1 MTKHIFEE
9 ITEIIQDRIS
19 NPKEGSYV
27 SYLIE
32 KGIDKTLKKIG
43 EEAAEVIIAAKNNK
57 AELTYEM
64 ADLWFHSLILLAQAG
79 LTPEDIY
86 KELESRKK

>member
-1 MTKHIFEE
+1 MTKHIFTE
-9 ITEIIQDRIS
+9 ITEIINDRIS

-43 EEAAEVIIAAKNNK
+43 EESAEVIIAAKNNK

-64 ADLWFHSLILLAQAG
+64 ADLWFHCLILLAQTG